1 MTDTSTD
8 NDHSK
13 NPHPKAVYPLA
24 AMCLKENCYV
34 IEADQSIGRQID
46 PTMPVAERLAL
57 QPIDPDVIVD
67 EIILRADSIG
77 ISLPKGRAKR
87 ELEKMIRDAAAEKR
101 RSILMPI
108 CDNSLTTEE
117 QAKATKNFEALAQVF
132 DMPETLCVAAVKQL
146 MWSVKRK
153 QLRLP
158 VSYPQMPIVTNRI
171 QGSGKTAFVA
181 RLLGPLKE
189 LATDPVQIS
198 ALTDPF
204 GQQLMNYAVVNIDDA
219 GASARTK
226 VSVLKAIITNG
237 RIQSRAMRKSRQDR
251 REQLT
256 TFIATTNE
264 HITHLIPDTSGH
276 RRFVVLPLKNGAVEK
291 GGSADIWLIIN
302 SLDFQLMWR
311 SVSHEAEEPIKAV
324 LKELH
329 AYQRAYVPPDI
340 LEQWVKSFD
349 PNSEQARNIIG
360 PAGITATLLY
370 ELYVDETG
378 DEIGPTEFG
387 RRLRP
392 YLGQPEIPFSRKKR
406 TASGFVYVLRR

>member
-1 MTDTSTD
+1 M
-8 NDHSK
+8 
-13 NPHPKAVYPLA
+13 YIR
-24 AMCLKENCYV
+24 ENHLV
-34 IEADQSIGRQID
+34 IGGDQSIGRQID
-46 PTMPVAERLAL
+46 PSMPVEDRLKL
-57 QPIDPDVIVD
+57 QPINLDEIVD
-67 EIILRADSIG
+67 EVILRADNIG
-77 ISLPKGRAKR
+77 INLPKGKAKR
-87 ELEKMIRDAAAEKR
+87 ELEKLIRDAAAEKR
-101 RSILMPI
+101 RSILMPL

-132 DMPETLCVAAVKQL
+132 DMPKTLCVVAVKQL

-153 QLRLP
+153 QLRLT
-158 VSYPQMPIVTNRI
+158 VSYPQMPIVMNRI

-181 RLLGPLKE
+181 RLLEPLKE

-198 ALTDPF
+198 AITDPF
-204 GQQLMNYAVVNIDDA
+204 GQELMNYAVVNIDDA

-226 VSVLKAIITNG
+226 VSILKAIITND
-237 RIQSRAMRKSRQDR
+237 RIQARAMRKSRQDR

-264 HITHLIPDTSGH
+264 DITHLIPDTSGH

-291 GGSADIWLIIN
+291 GGSADIWPIIN

-311 SVSHEAEEPIKAV
+311 SVSHEAEEPIKSA
-324 LKELH
+324 LRELH
-329 AYQRAYVPPDI
+329 AYQQAYVPPDI

-349 PNSEQARNIIG
+349 PKSEQARNIIG
-360 PAGITATLLY
+360 PAGIAAALLY

-406 TASGFVYVLRR
+406 TATGFVYVLRR